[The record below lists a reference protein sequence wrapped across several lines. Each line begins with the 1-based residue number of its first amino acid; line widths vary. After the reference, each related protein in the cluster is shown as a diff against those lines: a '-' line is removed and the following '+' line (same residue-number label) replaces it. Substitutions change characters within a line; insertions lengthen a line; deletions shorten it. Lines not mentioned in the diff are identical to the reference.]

1 MSRRPARVTARV
13 AAGRTSD
20 RPVTRAVAL
29 AVLAGATVLATASPA
44 SAHGVGGRRDLPVPL
59 WQFLYASAFA
69 LVVSFLLLR
78 ISWTTPRFARAAT
91 GRPAGAAT
99 DRVLRVARGLVRAL
113 GLVVFAVTVSA
124 AWVGDTTSTNNIAPV
139 MVYVALWVGVQVLS
153 AVFGDVWSAL
163 SPYDTI
169 GLAIDRLRGR
179 PDATGTAAP
188 AAGTDSSILWSHWPA
203 ALGVLGFVWLELC
216 YYDNGNP
223 RRLALFMTV
232 YSVAVLAMVARHGR
246 RWLRTGEAF
255 AALFGLLAAMAPFT
269 RDDTGRLRVRLP
281 FAGLAQVQARR
292 GTVALVVIM
301 LGGTAFDGVQRT
313 QWWSDV
319 QGTAVGWDRTFLATT
334 GLSWTIVVVA
344 VAYVLAANL
353 AGRIGGLSPNDAPR
367 RYVASLVPIVFGY
380 TVAHYFTYL
389 IVEGQALI
397 ALVSNPYGRNWNLFG
412 TVDHVV
418 NLAPVGPRAV
428 SWVQVV
434 AIVAGHVAGVV
445 AAHDRAVEAHPHA
458 LATRTQIPMLV
469 VMIGFTLSGL
479 VLLLNG

>member
-1 MSRRPARVTARV
+1 MSRA
-13 AAGRTSD
+13 S
-20 RPVTRAVAL
+20 TRAAALAAL
-29 AVLAGATVLATASPA
+29 AVAVVLTAASPA
-44 SAHGVGGRRDLPVPL
+44 AAHGVGGRRDLPVPL
-59 WQFLYASAFA
+59 WQFLYASCFA

-78 ISWTTPRFARAAT
+78 ISWTAPRFARAAT
-91 GRPAGAAT
+91 GRPAGAVA
-99 DRVLRVARGLVRAL
+99 DRTLPLLRGLVRAL
-113 GLVVFAVTVSA
+113 GLVVFVVTISA

-153 AVFGDVWSAL
+153 AVFGDVWSVL
-163 SPYDTI
+163 SPYDTMA
-169 GLAIDRLRGR
+169 LAIDRLRGR
-179 PDATGTAAP
+179 DTSPGPGDPPGA
-188 AAGTDSSILWSHWPA
+188 AAGSFTWSHWPA

-216 YYDNGNP
+216 YYDNGDP

-232 YSVAVLAMVARHGR
+232 YSAAVLAMVVRHGR
-246 RWLRTGEAF
+246 QWLRTGEAF
-255 AALFGLLAAMAPFT
+255 AALFGLLAAMAPFA
-269 RDDTGRLRVRLP
+269 RDDEGRLRVRPP

-313 QWWSDV
+313 EWWSDV
-319 QGTAVGWDRTFLATT
+319 QGTATEWDRTFLATT
-334 GLSWTIVVVA
+334 GLLWTIVIVA
-344 VAYVLAANL
+344 VAYVLAANV

-418 NLAPVGPRAV
+418 DLAPVGPRTV

-445 AAHDRAVEAHPHA
+445 AAHDRAVEAHDHA
-458 LATRTQIPMLV
+458 LATRTQVPMLV
-469 VMIGFTLSGL
+469 VMIGFTLGGL